1 MAIQTNSAESIA
13 RKIVKVTVFQG
24 PGCRVFVLLQVMEV
38 LELPRGTALELLAE
52 HGGDAQAVI
61 MAVFGG

>member
-1 MAIQTNSAESIA
+1 
-13 RKIVKVTVFQG
+13 VTVKILTVPVYAG
-24 PGCRVFVLLQVMEV
+24 VFVLLQVMEV